1 MLEGNALE
9 GKALA
14 SLVSGLVAPSISR
27 LEVWLSA
34 LPGLQPACSFL
45 REVFFLPHLKELA
58 KCAVIIANVMT
69 NRLPN
74 KVFSVS

>member
-34 LPGLQPACSFL
+34 LPGLLRASASLFFSPRSFL
-45 REVFFLPHLKELA
+45 SSALKKKYLSSLP
-58 KCAVIIANVMT
+58 M
-69 NRLPN
+69 
-74 KVFSVS
+74 